1 MIKLVW
7 RTYKTSVKQ
16 VFDLYL
22 FALLGYATYGIS
34 ISKDSPIFVLS
45 ISTLFLL
52 TALISHF
59 LMVSGEILIFSL
71 TFRFRRFSRYTLERT
86 YCDGTKKRYV
96 LTMPRWVDNLAFEDQ
111 KRVIFAQVK
120 GQ

>member
-1 MIKLVW
+1 MIKLIW

-59 LMVSGEILIFSL
+59 LMVSGEIFSL

-96 LTMPRWVDNLAFEDQ
+96 LTMPRWVDSLSFEDQ

>member
-1 MIKLVW
+1 MIKLIW

-86 YCDGTKKRYV
+86 YCYGTKKRYV
-96 LTMPRWVDNLAFEDQ
+96 LTMPRWVDYLPFEDQ
-111 KRVIFAQVK
+111 NRVIFAQVK